1 MLWYIKPE
9 ECELLACEARLN
21 IRSLVLFWVS
31 ADTVDMGV

>member
-31 ADTVDMGV
+31 VDMGV